1 MTLGELDPTTRHPRR
16 CTPVL
21 ELRRQAAFGQLVGKL
36 LLQRATQESR
46 AVDCH
51 SLENHTFD
59 MYMDL
64 HATATAGSCQR
75 KSSSLMGRSF
85 LRNSVRAASRIRGI
99 VNGEFA
105 RAARKAELS
114 AML

>member
-1 MTLGELDPTTRHPRR
+1 MTLGELDPTSRHAWR
-16 CTPVL
+16 CIPAL

-36 LLQRATQESR
+36 LLQRSTQESR

-59 MYMDL
+59 MYVDL